1 MDKKEF
7 KQQVEADQIRLQKIF
22 EGNEKEFNRLYNEC
36 RKLINQYTFNYQSIS
51 EDDVEDIY
59 SEACYVCYAN
69 IRSGKLQLLSCRL
82 IDYISRVMKYKLIDK
97 LNIEDKTVRIP
108 NNDLPDI
115 ELSGEDETDI
125 RMRIVVSQYVNKMI
139 NPCKTILEKFYLD
152 GWSYERILPILPSF
166 SSIFAIKT
174 RSYKCKKEIA
184 EGLRT
189 TLKANDIDLYRYK
202 N

>member
-22 EGNEKEFNRLYNEC
+22 DGNEKEFNKLYNEC
-36 RKLINQYTFNYQSIS
+36 RTLIKYYTYNYQSIS
-51 EDDVEDIY
+51 FPDIEGIY
-59 SEACYVCYAN
+59 SDACYICYAN

-97 LNIEDKTVRIP
+97 LN
-108 NNDLPDI
+108 NNDITVGIPDNGLPDI
-115 ELSGEDETDI
+115 ELSEEDEVNI
-125 RMRIVVSQYVNKMI
+125 RMRTVVSKYVNEMI
-139 NPCKTILEKFYLD
+139 DPCKTILEKFYLD
-152 GWSYERILPILPSF
+152 GWSYDKILPILPNF
-166 SSIFAIKT
+166 SSILAIKT

-184 EGLRT
+184 EGLRS

>member
-1 MDKKEF
+1 MDKNEF

-22 EGNEKEFNRLYNEC
+22 DGNEKEFNKLYNEC

-51 EDDVEDIY
+51 KDNIEDVY

-82 IDYISRVMKYKLIDK
+82 IDYISRVMKFKLIDK
-97 LNIEDKTVRIP
+97 LNVEDKTVGIP
-108 NNDLPDI
+108 DNGLPDI
-115 ELSGEDETDI
+115 ELSEEDEANI
-125 RMRIVVSQYVNKMI
+125 RMRTVVSKYVNEMI
-139 NPCKTILEKFYLD
+139 DPCKTILEKFYLD
-152 GWSYERILPILPSF
+152 GWSYDKILPILPNF
-166 SSIFAIKT
+166 SSILAIKT

-184 EGLRT
+184 EGLRS
-189 TLKANDIDLYRYK
+189 TLKANDIDFYRYK